1 MSTIAPPRPNRAERL
16 LIPAT
21 FITNLGN
28 GIQLTA
34 ASYLVFTEANTM
46 LAVSWLM
53 IAVTIPQVALSLFF
67 GKLADRFDRRT
78 LAMISDLASAAAA
91 IGLPVWLAL
100 GGNPSTVSYVASFIL
115 SISAALFF
123 PASNAL
129 IKERIPESRLAQF
142 NGNSE
147 IAIQAGT
154 LASAALGGWVI
165 VWVGTT
171 SLFYFNAITF
181 LVSAAL
187 LFFIGRRPA
196 GEATRATEAAAKA
209 AVATVAA
216 SATRPPLARLAL
228 LYIIGNI
235 VIIVGNSIMLVLVID
250 GFKSNAGYLGIVDA
264 LFGIGALFAAWA
276 FKKIS
281 SRATVL
287 KTALI
292 GYLAFAVLLS
302 LESLHLYAMMAVIP
316 FAAIAF
322 CVARI
327 SARTALMSAAP
338 EEKTGFV
345 FGATNAFGLAAG
357 TAAVVLIS
365 LLVDSTNVKN
375 GFYALSVLV
384 VVIASLTILSLRK
397 HDREVA
403 AAEAAAKAAE
413 AAEESEPVAA
423 AEAAEPVTAGAEA
436 RESVPA
442 RV

>member
-78 LAMISDLASAAAA
+78 LAMVSDLASAAAA
-91 IGLPVWLAL
+91 IALPVWLAL
-100 GGNPSTVSYVASFIL
+100 GGNPSTVSYVASFVL

-142 NGNSE
+142 NGNAE
-147 IAIQAGT
+147 IAIQGGT

-171 SLFYFNAITF
+171 SLFYFNAVTF
-181 LVSAAL
+181 LLSAVL

-196 GEATRATEAAAKA
+196 GQGTSAPEAAAQAAAAAKA
-209 AVATVAA
+209 AAA
-216 SATRPPLARLAL
+216 GSRPPLARLAL

-235 VIIVGNSIMLVLVID
+235 VIIVGNSIMLVLVIE

-281 SRATVL
+281 SKATVL

-302 LESLHLYAMMAVIP
+302 LESVHLYAMMAVIP

-365 LLVDSTNVKN
+365 LLVDSTHVKN
-375 GFYALSVLV
+375 GFYALSALV
-384 VVIASLTILSLRK
+384 VVIATLTVISLRK

-403 AAEAAAKAAE
+403 AAEAAAAE
-413 AAEESEPVAA
+413 IVSEPVAESA
-423 AEAAEPVTAGAEA
+423 ESAEVTEAAEPV
-436 RESVPA
+436 PA
-442 RV
+442 KV

>member
-78 LAMISDLASAAAA
+78 LAMVSDLASAAAA

-100 GGNPSTVSYVASFIL
+100 GGNPSTVSYVASFVL

-142 NGNSE
+142 NGNAE
-147 IAIQAGT
+147 IAIQGGT

-196 GEATRATEAAAKA
+196 GEGAGTPETVAKA
-209 AVATVAA
+209 AAA
-216 SATRPPLARLAL
+216 AAARLTGSRPPLARLAV

-235 VIIVGNSIMLVLVID
+235 VIIVGNSIMLVLVIE

-281 SRATVL
+281 SKATVL

-302 LESLHLYAMMAVIP
+302 LESVHLYAMMAVIP

-357 TAAVVLIS
+357 TTAVVLIS

-375 GFYALSVLV
+375 GFYALSALV
-384 VVIASLTILSLRK
+384 VVIATITVISLSK

-403 AAEAAAKAAE
+403 AAA
-413 AAEESEPVAA
+413 AAEESEAVAGA
-423 AEAAEPVTAGAEA
+423 AEVAEPAAEVTERAAEA

-442 RV
+442 KV